1 MPQLTS
7 GRHAGL
13 SFVPLETLIR
23 EACEGR
29 AVHQL
34 MAIESLDHLDAYAE
48 AVELTPVSTGGRAVL
63 ADGSSPTSL
72 QFDDT
77 DTGVHFDALD
87 PLIDRG
93 WTPAEVDEFRQFWQS
108 SSRAQD
114 MKVVALSRAREA
126 QLWLLEHGPFVA
138 RLAALWWRAECHP
151 AQEEKWDDSDPS
163 TWDDYDLLVA
173 IRRLAAVLAPSI
185 EQINDYAARDA
196 ILRAQACADL
206 PGRHIANWDDA
217 ISAVT
222 GLTTL
227 AAASKLRDQRIL
239 EVLPADDRQWFRS
252 QFADIAT
259 AMADNIDG
267 AVLRNA
273 DREATLIATL
283 VSVGI
288 PSRNADDATNELS
301 SAGPLNA

>member
-13 SFVPLETLIR
+13 SFAPLESLIR
-23 EACEGR
+23 EASEGR

-63 ADGSSPTSL
+63 ADGSSPTNL

-87 PLIDRG
+87 RLVDRG
-93 WTPAEVDEFRQFWQS
+93 WTPEEVVEFREFWQS

-114 MKVVALSRAREA
+114 MKAVALSRAREA
-126 QLWLLEHGPFVA
+126 QSWLLEHGPFVA
-138 RLAALWWRAECHP
+138 RLAALWWRAGCHP
-151 AQEEKWDDSDPS
+151 AQEEEWDDSDPS

-173 IRRLAAVLAPSI
+173 IRRLATVLTPSI
-185 EQINDYAARDA
+185 EQFNDHAARDA
-196 ILRAQACADL
+196 ILRAQACAEL

-217 ISAVT
+217 ISANA

-227 AAASKLRDQRIL
+227 AAAAKLRDQRIL
-239 EVLPADDRQWFRS
+239 EVLPVDARQWFRA
-252 QFADIAT
+252 QFADIA
-259 AMADNIDG
+259 AALADNIDG
-267 AVLRNA
+267 EVLRKA
-273 DREATLIATL
+273 DREATLIAVL
-283 VSVGI
+283 VSVGQ
-288 PSRNADDATNELS
+288 PSRDADVKATDLL
-301 SAGPLNA
+301 SAGQ